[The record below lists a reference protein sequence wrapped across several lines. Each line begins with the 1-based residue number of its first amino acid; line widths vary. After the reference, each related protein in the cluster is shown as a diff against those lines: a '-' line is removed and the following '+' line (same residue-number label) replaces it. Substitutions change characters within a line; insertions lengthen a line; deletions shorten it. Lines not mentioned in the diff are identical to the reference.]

1 MGGGVGA
8 RGHGGAVRRRWR
20 GRFGP
25 WEAHTACFCPWL
37 RDGRAFMSFLRVL
50 RTLWAVACAH
60 RVAQTFCYT
69 WVCVLCVYEA
79 GIAAFFYH
87 RGAYPWLC
95 NYELCNS

>member
-69 WVCVLCVYEA
+69 WVSVLCVYEA
-79 GIAAFFYH
+79 GIFS
-87 RGAYPWLC
+87 PL
-95 NYELCNS
+95 